1 MPAQRVNEDTA
12 EPGRNRQV
20 SVRPQTRGRWVQKLT
35 TGFRR
40 WNRAN
45 VAPRAACVMGIPGGS
60 CGIRRR
66 GPAARCDGH
75 HEMVDSDPVVQEKPR
90 LLEGRIMRA
99 SAQVTAPVRSP
110 DDRGCEHQ
118 TQQTEQE
125 HMLAHVRARAK
136 HPWALGQPLSE
147 CWKEIW
153 HVEAAGRHAVQGRTS
168 DME

>member
-1 MPAQRVNEDTA
+1 MIANIASDDALILPH
-12 EPGRNRQV
+12 
-20 SVRPQTRGRWVQKLT
+20 
-35 TGFRR
+35 
-40 WNRAN
+40 RAN
-45 VAPRAACVMGIPGGS
+45 
-60 CGIRRR
+60 
-66 GPAARCDGH
+66 PAGLNFR
-75 HEMVDSDPVVQEKPR
+75 ERQ
-90 LLEGRIMRA
+90 GRIMRA